1 MFVAVAANAAIP
13 ERERNALLA
22 VYNATNGPNW
32 LLKDGWG
39 GPPGTECGWYS
50 VDCDSDQTTVRRLVL
65 GFNNLRGQIPAA
77 IADLTNLEQL
87 NLAVGELSGPIPPE
101 LGQLTKLQ
109 VLQLVGNQLS
119 GAIPPQ
125 LGSLLKLEDLELD
138 SNQLS
143 GPIPPEL
150 GRLTLLQRLSLSSN
164 PLTGTIPNDFA
175 QLVSLTQ
182 LDIAHTGL
190 SGPLPPAV
198 GEMTQLVSLNLSNN
212 AITGPLPAELG
223 QLRNL
228 VELDLSENQIGGA
241 IPAQLGNLLA
251 LHDLWLQGNKFS
263 VIPASLFGLTGLERI
278 SLDRNQ
284 LTGSIADF
292 TRLSSL
298 IELHLNTN
306 TFTGTIPAGIT
317 SLTSLQQIDLD
328 QNQLTG
334 PIPADFDRLKSLVA
348 LDLGTNKLTGSI
360 PASLGGLPALE
371 YLGLYDNALT
381 GSIPADL
388 GKLGALRELL
398 LWGNQLTGPI
408 PDSLRGLT
416 NLVVFYLAYNQ
427 LSGPVPNWLP
437 ELPKLDTIALQTN
450 ALTGTIP
457 ANITSLPAIESLDLS
472 GNQLSGTIPS
482 DIGRLQTLVYLLL
495 GDNELTGTIPD
506 SVWDLR
512 NLSDLRFEHLHLT
525 GTLSPRV
532 GGLTKLQVFFM
543 HDNDL
548 TGAIPPAIGS
558 LSELLYLSLA
568 SNRFSG
574 TIPRELGQLK
584 KVISVDLSANTLRA
598 PILTELTGMT
608 ALPDGGADFG
618 YNALSTSDAA
628 LRDFMNRKQYDRDFT
643 VTQTVTPAAVHVT
656 QTTDRGATVEW
667 TPIAYLYDEGGYQV
681 RASLTPGGA
690 PVSIATT
697 ADKQI
702 ASITVRGLQ
711 PSTMYF
717 FTVASVTHPHDFQRN
732 VVVSDPSDAVSAMT
746 GPRVLA
752 PADVIVTDTP
762 DGLVQIDGKAA
773 NEDSFTLTN
782 FGDVATTL
790 TLEKGDG
797 DFFAISPATFTLG
810 PGVSQVVK
818 ITSIPQPPGIY
829 YGFVIAQG
837 DGATDDSIV
846 VVSLLSATRAG
857 GNAIAE
863 ALTSRVEVSGVAGSD
878 SIGSVTF
885 RNRGTASLTG
895 ILVADVPWIV
905 PNSDRVTIDPGSS
918 VLIRFRVVRA
928 RRPAGADG
936 TLTGTLSLIYVG
948 ALPGDGSVVNIS
960 DTTPP
965 AGIQITKVT
974 VVDVTK
980 PDVASAN
987 APQLAAGEVAFFIA
1001 GLTSKSG
1008 SGSQLA
1014 SDLRIVNGGGSKPVS
1029 DVRLFYTSS
1038 AQNAVATLGAIGSSQ
1053 SVSLANVVSNVYG
1066 AADQTGSIQVRSKDW
1081 QSLTVNATLLRL
1093 VNGAGTFA
1101 GELPVF
1107 RSDRALRA
1115 NQKLYLTGVSQSSSV
1130 HATLY
1135 LEDVAG
1141 TAQVIRF
1148 EFVDAMGA
1156 SISSRDVQLPAFAT
1170 TEVTDVPA
1178 NASTVI
1184 VTNTTSGAAGG
1195 VIAYAR
1201 MSDDASGDTWS
1212 VVDWSLY
1219 YDFARNETMRLPVV
1233 QGGGTGGGKRRA
1245 VKQSD
1250 AASARQ
1256 TTAVSLFNSGTIE
1269 ARVRLTSGGSS
1280 REVTV
1285 PVRQT
1290 LSIADVASSP
1300 NAQTLLIELLHG
1312 EIIATSR
1319 ASTAGATGSFGTA
1332 VPVVSARSGLR
1343 VGQGQIFS
1351 GLEDSSASRTDYGFA
1366 ETGGAA
1372 TTIRAT
1378 LLLSDAR
1385 SLFTT
1390 VISKDFRLDAGGFI
1404 FVNNLVK
1411 SILGPTRDTQYGDLH
1426 NLQLQLEVTEG
1437 AGSIL
1442 PFVTVTD
1449 TATGDAILRLE

>member
-32 LLKDGWG
+32 QFKDGWG

-50 VDCDSDQTTVRRLVL
+50 VDCDSDQTTVRHLVL

-125 LGSLLKLEDLELD
+125 LGSLSKLEDLELD

-198 GEMTQLVSLNLSNN
+198 GGMTQLVSLNLSNN

-223 QLRNL
+223 QLHNL
-228 VELDLSENQIGGA
+228 EELDLSENQIGGA
-241 IPAQLGNLLA
+241 IPDQLGSLLS
-251 LHDLWLQGNKFS
+251 LRDLWLPGNRLS
-263 VIPASLFGLTGLERI
+263 GPIPASLFGLTRLERI
-278 SLDRNQ
+278 SLARNQ

-292 TRLSSL
+292 TRLATL
-298 IELHLNTN
+298 IELSLNEN
-306 TFTGTIPAGIT
+306 AFTGTIPAAIT
-317 SLTSLQQIDLD
+317 TLTSLQELDLA

-334 PIPADFDRLKSLVA
+334 SIPSDFDRLKSLVV
-348 LDLGTNKLTGSI
+348 LDLGSNKLTGSI
-360 PASLGGLPALE
+360 PASLGSLPALE

-381 GSIPADL
+381 GGIPAEL
-388 GKLGALRELL
+388 GRLGALRELL
-398 LWGNQLTGPI
+398 LWGNQLTGTI

-427 LSGPVPNWLP
+427 LSGPLPNWFP
-437 ELPKLDTIALQTN
+437 ELLKLDTIVLATN
-450 ALTGTIP
+450 ALTGPIP

-472 GNQLSGTIPS
+472 GNQLSGTIPP
-482 DIGRLQTLVYLLL
+482 DIGRLQTLVYLIL

-512 NLSDLRFEHLHLT
+512 NLSDLRLDHLHLT

-532 GGLTKLQVFFM
+532 GGLTKLEVLFLE
-543 HDNDL
+543 DNDL
-548 TGAIPPAIGS
+548 TGTIPPAIGS
-558 LSELLYLSLA
+558 LSELQYLSLG
-568 SNRFSG
+568 SDRFSG
-574 TIPRELGQLK
+574 SIPRELGQLK
-584 KVISVDLSANTLRA
+584 KVIGLDLSGNNLRS
-598 PILTELTGMT
+598 PIPTELTGMT

-618 YNALSTSDAA
+618 YNALSTSDVA
-628 LRDFMNRKQYDRDFT
+628 LRDFLNRKQYDRDFT
-643 VTQTVTPAAVHVT
+643 VTQTVTPAGVHVT

-746 GPRVLA
+746 GARVLA
-752 PADVIVTDTP
+752 PADIVVTDTP

-782 FGDVATTL
+782 FGDVATAL

-810 PGVSQVVK
+810 PGASQIVK

-829 YGFVIAQG
+829 YGFVVAQG
-837 DGATDDSIV
+837 DGATEDSIV
-846 VVSLLSATRAG
+846 VVSLLSAARAG

-863 ALTSRVEVSGVAGSD
+863 ALTSRVEVAGVAGSD

-885 RNRGTASLTG
+885 RNRGTSSLTG

-918 VLIRFRVVRA
+918 ALIRFRVARA
-928 RRPAGADG
+928 RRPPGAEG

-965 AGIQITKVT
+965 GIQITKVT

-980 PDVASAN
+980 PDVVSSN

-1115 NQKLYLTGVSQSSSV
+1115 NQKMYLTGVSQSSSV

-1148 EFVDAMGA
+1148 EFVDATGA

-1178 NASTVI
+1178 NASTVM
-1184 VTNTTSGAAGG
+1184 VTNTTTGAAGG

-1300 NAQTLLIELLHG
+1300 NAQTLLIEPVRG

-1351 GLEDSSASRTDYGFA
+1351 GLEDSSASRTDYGFV

-1411 SILGPTRDTQYGDLH
+1411 SILGATRDTQYGDLH

-1442 PFVTVTD
+1442 AFVTVTD

>member
-1 MFVAVAANAAIP
+1 MNRRLPVFSLLVMLVAVAANAAIS

-50 VDCDSDQTTVRRLVL
+50 VDCDSDQTTVLRLVL
-65 GFNNLRGQIPAA
+65 GFNNLRGQIPPA

-150 GRLTLLQRLSLSSN
+150 GHLPLLQRMSLSSN

-190 SGPLPPAV
+190 SGPLPPAI
-198 GEMTQLVSLNLSNN
+198 GGMTQLVSLNLSNN

-223 QLRNL
+223 QLHNL
-228 VELDLSENQIGGA
+228 EELDLSENQIGGA
-241 IPAQLGNLLA
+241 IPDQLGNLLS
-251 LHDLWLQGNKFS
+251 LRDLWLPGNRFS
-263 VIPASLFGLTGLERI
+263 GPIPASLFGLTRLERI
-278 SLDRNQ
+278 SLARNQ

-292 TRLSSL
+292 TRLATL
-298 IELHLNTN
+298 IELSLNEN
-306 TFTGTIPAGIT
+306 AFTGTIPAAIT
-317 SLTSLQQIDLD
+317 TLTSLQELDLA
-328 QNQLTG
+328 QNQFTG
-334 PIPADFDRLKSLVA
+334 SIPADFDRLKSLVV

-360 PASLGGLPALE
+360 PASLGSLPALE

-381 GSIPADL
+381 GGIPADL
-388 GKLGALRELL
+388 GRLGALRELL
-398 LWGNQLTGPI
+398 LWGNQLTGTI
-408 PDSLRGLT
+408 PDSLRGLS
-416 NLVVFYLAYNQ
+416 NLVVLYLGYNQ

-437 ELPKLDTIALQTN
+437 ELPKLDTLVLATN
-450 ALTGTIP
+450 ALTGPIP
-457 ANITSLPAIESLDLS
+457 ANITSLPAIYNLDLS
-472 GNQLSGTIPS
+472 LNQLTGTIPP

-495 GDNELTGTIPD
+495 GDNELTGPIPD

-512 NLSDLRFEHLHLT
+512 NLSDLRLEHLHLS
-525 GTLSPRV
+525 GPLSPRA
-532 GGLTKLQVFFM
+532 GGLTKLQVLFL

-574 TIPRELGQLK
+574 SIPRELGQLK
-584 KVISVDLSANTLRA
+584 KVIALDLSANTLRS
-598 PILTELTGMT
+598 PIPAELTGMT

-618 YNALSTSDAA
+618 YNALSTSDVA
-628 LRDFMNRKQYDRDFT
+628 LRDFLNRKQYDRDFT
-643 VTQTVTPAAVHVT
+643 VTQTVTPAGVRVT

-681 RASLTPGGA
+681 RASLTPGGS

-717 FTVASVTHPHDFQRN
+717 FTVATVTHPHDSQRN
-732 VVVSDPSDAVSAMT
+732 VVVSDASDAVSAAT

-752 PADVIVTDTP
+752 PADIVVTDTP
-762 DGLVQIDGKAA
+762 DGLVQIDGKAV

-782 FGDVATTL
+782 FGDVATAL

-810 PGVSQVVK
+810 PGASQIVK

-829 YGFVIAQG
+829 YGFVVAQG

-846 VVSLLSATRAG
+846 VVSLLSAARAG

-863 ALTSRVEVSGVAGSD
+863 ALTSRVEVAGVSGSD

-885 RNRGTASLTG
+885 RNRGTSSLTG

-905 PNSDRVTIDPGSS
+905 PSSDRVTIDPGSS
-918 VLIRFRVVRA
+918 ALIRFRVVRA
-928 RRPAGADG
+928 RRPPGADG

-960 DTTPP
+960 DTTP
-965 AGIQITKVT
+965 AGVQITKVT

-980 PDVASAN
+980 PDVVSSS
-987 APQLAAGEVAFFIA
+987 APQLPAGEVAYFIA

-1038 AQNAVATLGAIGSSQ
+1038 AQSVVATLGAIGSSQ

-1093 VNGAGTFA
+1093 VSGAGTFA

-1115 NQKLYLTGVSQSSSV
+1115 NQKMYLAGISQSSSV

-1135 LEDVAG
+1135 LEDAAG

-1148 EFVDAMGA
+1148 EFVDATGA

-1178 NASTVI
+1178 NASTVM
-1184 VTNTTSGAAGG
+1184 VTNTTAAGATG
-1195 VIAYAR
+1195 VLAYAR

-1219 YDFARNETMRLPVV
+1219 YDFSRNESMRLPVV

-1245 VKQSD
+1245 VKHSD

-1256 TTAVSLFNSGTIE
+1256 TTAVSLFNSGTTE

-1300 NAQTLLIELLHG
+1300 NAQTLLIEPLHG

-1351 GLEDSSASRTDYGFA
+1351 GLEDSSASRTDYGFV

-1390 VISKDFRLDAGGFI
+1390 VISKDFRLDGGGFI

-1411 SILGPTRDTQYGDLH
+1411 SILGPT
-1426 NLQLQLEVTEG
+1426 
-1437 AGSIL
+1437 
-1442 PFVTVTD
+1442 
-1449 TATGDAILRLE
+1449 

>member
-1 MFVAVAANAAIP
+1 MAVAANAAIP

-50 VDCDSDQTTVRRLVL
+50 VDCDSDQTTVLRLVL

-150 GRLTLLQRLSLSSN
+150 GHLPLLQRMSLSSN

-190 SGPLPPAV
+190 SGPLPPAI
-198 GEMTQLVSLNLSNN
+198 GGMTQLVSLNLSNN

-228 VELDLSENQIGGA
+228 EELDLSENQIGGA
-241 IPAQLGNLLA
+241 IPDQLGNLLSIR
-251 LHDLWLQGNKFS
+251 DLWLPGNRFS
-263 VIPASLFGLTGLERI
+263 GPIPASLFGLTRLERI
-278 SLDRNQ
+278 SLARNQ

-292 TRLSSL
+292 TRLATL
-298 IELHLNTN
+298 IELSLNEN
-306 TFTGTIPAGIT
+306 AFTGTIPAAIT
-317 SLTSLQQIDLD
+317 TLTSLQELDLA
-328 QNQLTG
+328 QNQFTG
-334 PIPADFDRLKSLVA
+334 SIPADFDRLKSLVV

-360 PASLGGLPALE
+360 PASLGSLPALE

-381 GSIPADL
+381 GGIPADL
-388 GKLGALRELL
+388 GRLGALRELL
-398 LWGNQLTGPI
+398 LWGNQLTGTI
-408 PDSLRGLT
+408 PDSLRGLS
-416 NLVVFYLAYNQ
+416 NLVVLYLGYNQ

-437 ELPKLDTIALQTN
+437 ELPKLDTLVLATN
-450 ALTGTIP
+450 ALTGPIP
-457 ANITSLPAIESLDLS
+457 ANITSLPAIYNLDLS
-472 GNQLSGTIPS
+472 LNQLTGTIPP

-495 GDNELTGTIPD
+495 GDNELTGPIPD

-512 NLSDLRFEHLHLT
+512 NLSDLRLEHLHLS
-525 GTLSPRV
+525 GPLSPRA
-532 GGLTKLQVFFM
+532 GGLTKLQVLFL

-574 TIPRELGQLK
+574 SIPRELGQLK
-584 KVISVDLSANTLRA
+584 KVIALDLSANTLRS
-598 PILTELTGMT
+598 PIPAELTGMT

-618 YNALSTSDAA
+618 YNALSTSDVA
-628 LRDFMNRKQYDRDFT
+628 LRDFLNRKQYDRDFT
-643 VTQTVTPAAVHVT
+643 VTQTVTPAGVRVT

-711 PSTMYF
+711 PSTTYF
-717 FTVASVTHPHDFQRN
+717 FTVATVTHPHDSQRN
-732 VVVSDPSDAVSAMT
+732 VVVSDPSDAVSAAT
-746 GPRVLA
+746 GARVLA
-752 PADVIVTDTP
+752 PADIVVTDTP
-762 DGLVQIDGKAA
+762 DGLVQIDGKAV

-782 FGDVATTL
+782 FGDVATAL

-810 PGVSQVVK
+810 PGASQIVK

-829 YGFVIAQG
+829 YGFVVAQG

-846 VVSLLSATRAG
+846 VVSLLSAARAG

-863 ALTSRVEVSGVAGSD
+863 ALTSRVEVAGVSGSD

-885 RNRGTASLTG
+885 RNRGTSSLTG

-905 PNSDRVTIDPGSS
+905 PSSDRVTIDPGSS
-918 VLIRFRVVRA
+918 ALIRFRVVRA
-928 RRPAGADG
+928 RRPPGTDG

-960 DTTPP
+960 DTTP
-965 AGIQITKVT
+965 AGVQITKVT

-980 PDVASAN
+980 PDVVSSN
-987 APQLAAGEVAFFIA
+987 APQLPAGEVAYFIA

-1038 AQNAVATLGAIGSSQ
+1038 AQSVVATLGAIGSSQ

-1093 VNGAGTFA
+1093 VSGAGTFA

-1115 NQKLYLTGVSQSSSV
+1115 NQKMYLAGISQSSSV

-1135 LEDVAG
+1135 LEDAAG

-1148 EFVDAMGA
+1148 EFVDATGA
-1156 SISSRDVQLPAFAT
+1156 SI
-1170 TEVTDVPA
+1170 
-1178 NASTVI
+1178 
-1184 VTNTTSGAAGG
+1184 
-1195 VIAYAR
+1195 
-1201 MSDDASGDTWS
+1201 
-1212 VVDWSLY
+1212 
-1219 YDFARNETMRLPVV
+1219 
-1233 QGGGTGGGKRRA
+1233 
-1245 VKQSD
+1245 
-1250 AASARQ
+1250 
-1256 TTAVSLFNSGTIE
+1256 
-1269 ARVRLTSGGSS
+1269 
-1280 REVTV
+1280 
-1285 PVRQT
+1285 
-1290 LSIADVASSP
+1290 
-1300 NAQTLLIELLHG
+1300 
-1312 EIIATSR
+1312 
-1319 ASTAGATGSFGTA
+1319 
-1332 VPVVSARSGLR
+1332 
-1343 VGQGQIFS
+1343 
-1351 GLEDSSASRTDYGFA
+1351 
-1366 ETGGAA
+1366 
-1372 TTIRAT
+1372 
-1378 LLLSDAR
+1378 
-1385 SLFTT
+1385 
-1390 VISKDFRLDAGGFI
+1390 
-1404 FVNNLVK
+1404 
-1411 SILGPTRDTQYGDLH
+1411 
-1426 NLQLQLEVTEG
+1426 
-1437 AGSIL
+1437 
-1442 PFVTVTD
+1442 
-1449 TATGDAILRLE
+1449 